1 MKRRDFLKGASMLSI
16 GALATGCTRP
26 TKEGTA
32 NITRAICEK
41 DMGLQIYTLGH
52 ELYAGDLSANLKRIA
67 DLGIKN
73 LELAGYDP
81 ADRKIGGI
89 ARDEFKKMAEDAG
102 LRIISSHVNPPTIFS
117 GAAGRENRTGR
128 DGYFSGE
135 MKNDIVESFKQ
146 IADDHADLGIE
157 YLIQPMMPKEGIN
170 NTNDVKT
177 FCDTLNA
184 TGEEIKKHGVTFGYH
199 NHNMEFCKVNE
210 NSSERFMGDIL
221 TRPYV
226 EGEQIIDIMMRET
239 NPDFVKFEMDTYWTI
254 MGQNDP
260 VAMLTKYADRIQLLH
275 VKDFVVLGE
284 SGALNFQNIFNKF
297 FENGNQYYF
306 IEIEDIDS
314 GKQFERLEKS
324 AAWLAQQDYVK

>member
-1 MKRRDFLKGASMLSI
+1 MKRRVFLKGASMLSI
-16 GALATGCTRP
+16 GALATGCTRS
-26 TKEGTA
+26 TKEETA

-89 ARDEFKKMAEDAG
+89 ARAEFKKMAEDAG
-102 LRIISSHVNPPTIFS
+102 LKIISSHVNPPTIFS

-128 DGYFSGE
+128 DGYFCGE

>member
-1 MKRRDFLKGASMLSI
+1 MKRRDFLKDASLLSL
-16 GALATGCTRP
+16 GALATGCTNP
-26 TKEGTA
+26 AKEGTA
-32 NITRAICEK
+32 IASQVIGDKN
-41 DMGLQIYTLGH
+41 MGLQIYTLGH
-52 ELYAGDLSANLKRIA
+52 ELYTGDLSTNLKRIA
-67 DLGIKN
+67 DMGIKN

-89 ARDEFKKMAEDAG
+89 ERAVFKKMAEEVG
-102 LRIISSHVNPPTIFS
+102 LKIVSSHVNPPTVFS

-128 DGYFSGE
+128 DGYYSGD

-146 IADDHADLGIE
+146 IADDHAELGIE

-170 NTNDVKT
+170 NTNDVKI

-199 NHNMEFCKVNE
+199 NHNMEFCKVSE
-210 NSSERFMGDIL
+210 NSDARFMGDIL

-239 NPDFVKFEMDTYWTI
+239 NPDLVIFEMDTYWTI

-260 VAMLTKYADRIQLLH
+260 VAMLTTYTDRIKLLH
-275 VKDFVVLGE
+275 IKDFVVLGE
-284 SGALNFQNIFNKF
+284 SGALNFSNIFNKF
-297 FENGNQYYF
+297 FENGNKYYF

-324 AAWLAQQDYVK
+324 ATWLAQQDYVK

>member
-128 DGYFSGE
+128 DGYFCGE

>member
-1 MKRRDFLKGASMLSI
+1 MKRRDFLKGASMLSL
-16 GALATGCTRP
+16 GALATGCTNP
-26 TKEGTA
+26 AKEGTA
-32 NITRAICEK
+32 TAIHAVGNK
-41 DMGLQIYTLGH
+41 NMGLQIYTLGN
-52 ELYAGDLSANLKRIA
+52 ELYAEDFSANLKRIA
-67 DLGIKN
+67 NMGIRN

-89 ARDEFKKMAEDAG
+89 ERTEFKKMAEDAG
-102 LRIISSHVNPPTIFS
+102 LNIVSSHVNPPTVFS

-128 DGYFSGE
+128 DGYFSGD
-135 MKNDIVESFKQ
+135 MKSEIVESFKQ
-146 IADDHADLGIE
+146 IADDHAELGIE

-170 NTNDVKT
+170 NINDVKV

-199 NHNMEFCKVNE
+199 NHNMEFCKVSD
-210 NSSERFMGDIL
+210 NSTSRFMGDIL

-239 NPDFVKFEMDTYWTI
+239 HPDLVKFEMDTYWTI

-260 VAMLTKYADRIQLLH
+260 VAMLTKYADRIELLH
-275 VKDFVVLGE
+275 IKDFVVLGE

-324 AAWLAQQDYVK
+324 ANWLAQQDYVK